1 MLSARMH
8 LLNGDG
14 TGHSNQ
20 VVDHD
25 RAGPSSY
32 KIDDTVPYRTE
43 IWCVVIVIHPLI
55 YSSNAFIC
63 VLIICYVAIT

>member
-1 MLSARMH
+1 MLSAPMR

-14 TGHSNQ
+14 TGHSNH

-25 RAGPSSY
+25 RADPLSY

-43 IWCVVIVIHPLI
+43 MWCVVIVIHPLI
-55 YSSNAFIC
+55 YSSNACIC
-63 VLIICYVAIT
+63 VLIIYYVAIP